1 MMKGLTSSQEESSF
15 SWNSVFDG
23 IFPQPFPTCSSD
35 QLAPGKKTL
44 FIFNFWVYFLFQP
57 DQELYFQNQT
67 LSSQILQIDI
77 SCHLDFHWLQVNG
90 EQLRKETRG
99 A

>member
-1 MMKGLTSSQEESSF
+1 MP
-15 SWNSVFDG
+15 
-23 IFPQPFPTCSSD
+23 IFLVYQP
-35 QLAPGKKTL
+35 GE
-44 FIFNFWVYFLFQP
+44 
-57 DQELYFQNQT
+57 ELYFKKQT